1 MLLLYPI
8 LKDKHVPTKCKLI
21 VYNTLA
27 IPILLYGAE
36 WWWTLTTKLESK
48 IQAAEMR
55 VLRIIRSVTRRDK
68 MRNVQ
73 IREELEVTPLL
84 EDVDRARLR

>member
-1 MLLLYPI
+1 MQIDSLDTI
-8 LKDKHVPTKCKLI
+8 LK
-21 VYNTLA
+21 
-27 IPILLYGAE
+27 PILLYGAE
-36 WWWTLTTKLESK
+36 CWTLTTKLESK

-55 VLRIIRSVTRRDK
+55 VLRIIKGVTRRDK

>member
-1 MLLLYPI
+1 M
-8 LKDKHVPTKCKLI
+8 PTKCKLI
-21 VYNTLA
+21 VYNTLV
-27 IPILLYGAE
+27 IPIMLYGTE
-36 WWWTLTTKLESK
+36 CCWNLTTKLESK

-55 VLRIIRSVTRRDK
+55 VLRIIRGVTRRDK

-73 IREELEVTPLL
+73 IREELGVRPLL